1 MLSPLLFLIPSTWVC
16 CIFTASCPTMMS
28 EPPEWDIVLPPRDR
42 RRNRKWSRP
51 TSGASSLAT
60 TTTFDDDDTNND
72 NIKANVSTSS
82 VLLLVGLP
90 GSGKSTLAE
99 ALCRAR
105 PHRYVRVNQD
115 TLGNRK
121 KCVQLA
127 RRTLLQNGQCP
138 IIDRCNASVS
148 QRQHWTAL
156 AQEVAG
162 GAPVDCV
169 VLDVSDEECWR
180 RCQCRQNHP
189 TLPPHQARGIIR
201 VMQREWQM
209 PSAPVEGFRSVTIV
223 QQKDQEDLPNL
234 VDRLLRLVE
243 T

>member
-1 MLSPLLFLIPSTWVC
+1 
-16 CIFTASCPTMMS
+16 MS
-28 EPPEWDIVLPPRDR
+28 EPPEWDTVLPPRQVD
-42 RRNRKWSRP
+42 NE
-51 TSGASSLAT
+51 G
-60 TTTFDDDDTNND
+60 TNND
-72 NIKANVSTSS
+72 NIKANVSPSS

-156 AQEVAG
+156 AQEV

-180 RCQCRQNHP
+180 RCQCRHNHP
-189 TLPPHQARGIIR
+189 TLPPHQSRGIIR
-201 VMQREWQM
+201 AMQREWQM

>member
-1 MLSPLLFLIPSTWVC
+1 
-16 CIFTASCPTMMS
+16 MS
-28 EPPEWDIVLPPRDR
+28 EPPAGDTVLPPHQVD
-42 RRNRKWSRP
+42 SE
-51 TSGASSLAT
+51 
-60 TTTFDDDDTNND
+60 DTNND
-72 NIKANVSTSS
+72 NIKANVSPSS

-156 AQEVAG
+156 AQEV

-169 VLDVSDEECWR
+169 VLDVSAEECWR
-180 RCQCRQNHP
+180 RCQRRQNHP
-189 TLPPHQARGIIR
+189 TLPPHQARGLIR

-223 QQKDQEDLPNL
+223 QQKDQDDLPNL